1 MTELQLYK
9 WVHVNS
15 VECHYNHDFTELWAC
30 PTMEEV
36 KEFFKITKA
45 SFYDDGG
52 ISCHLMNGYL
62 ALDLIPIAEYYGI
75 EIENILPKT
84 EENK

>member
-9 WVHVNS
+9 WIHDNKI
-15 VECHYNHDFTELWAC
+15 ECHYNHDFTELWAC
-30 PTMEEV
+30 PDSKDMEE
-36 KEFFKITKA
+36 FFEIAPYTM
-45 SFYDDGG
+45 FNDGG
-52 ISCHLMNGYL
+52 IDCKICQGYFAVDLM
-62 ALDLIPIAEYYGI
+62 AIAENNDI